1 MPSTEQLLMRIAAT
15 VFTDFDFLLA
25 WSSARTQGVCV
36 YTGSLD
42 ETVGIWELDA
52 TKGVECSQQRFLDI
66 PSNIHPSLT
75 YRRGLSS
82 APALAP
88 NRGPGALVVG
98 GDKLVGTPVDTAV
111 SANVASKKAL
121 LPQMGTNTQADKV
134 P

>member
-1 MPSTEQLLMRIAAT
+1 MPSTDYSMRLAAT
-15 VFTDFDFLLA
+15 VADGRWIWFGCN
-25 WSSARTQGVCV
+25 SARTQGVCV

-82 APALAP
+82 APTLAP
-88 NRGPGALVVG
+88 NRGPGPLVVG
-98 GDKLVGTPVDTAV
+98 GDKLVGTPTDAAV
-111 SANVASKKAL
+111 AGADGASKRAL
-121 LPQMGTNTQADKV
+121 LPQMGTHTEADKV
-134 P
+134 M